1 MVYGL
6 KIVELLEKDGIKT
19 NSYVERL
26 INEIL
31 DENLDVLNPPFIFVS
46 SSIDSIYK
54 KVKEKLGLE

>member
-1 MVYGL
+1 MSCYLNLSRMVYGL

-31 DENLDVLNPPFIFVS
+31 DENLDVLNPPLYFCFFIN
-46 SSIDSIYK
+46 
-54 KVKEKLGLE
+54 